1 MSMEQSGNE
10 RMASMQSMRK
20 IWFRGRSWT
29 STGFDFTA
37 GLIFSMTPTAHSSK
51 LNETA
56 MSQRGGKVKDVHN
69 IRIRRESRDQG
80 PFRWNERSPA
90 QDMESGDSEGTQP
103 VVVLPE

>member
-20 IWFRGRSWT
+20 IWFRGKSWT

-51 LNETA
+51 LYQSA
-56 MSQRGGKVKDVHN
+56 MSQRGGKVKGVHN
-69 IRIRRESRDQG
+69 IRIHAESHDLG

-90 QDMESGDSEGTQP
+90 QDMESCDSNGTQP

>member
-10 RMASMQSMRK
+10 RMASMQSIRR

-51 LNETA
+51 LNEAA

-69 IRIRRESRDQG
+69 IRIHGESRDLG

-90 QDMESGDSEGTQP
+90 QDMESCDSEGTQ
-103 VVVLPE
+103 

>member
-1 MSMEQSGNE
+1 MSMEQSGND
-10 RMASMQSMRK
+10 RMASMQSIRK

-69 IRIRRESRDQG
+69 IRIHRESRDQG

>member
-56 MSQRGGKVKDVHN
+56 MSQRGDKVKDVHN
-69 IRIRRESRDQG
+69 IRIHRESRDQG
-80 PFRWNERSPA
+80 HL
-90 QDMESGDSEGTQP
+90 GGTKGVRHKIWSLAIP
-103 VVVLPE
+103 KGLNR

>member
-1 MSMEQSGNE
+1 MSMEQSGND
-10 RMASMQSMRK
+10 RMASMQSIRK

-69 IRIRRESRDQG
+69 IRIHRESRDQG

-90 QDMESGDSEGTQP
+90 QDMESGDSKGTQP

>member
-1 MSMEQSGNE
+1 MSMEQSGND

-29 STGFDFTA
+29 STAFDFTA

-69 IRIRRESRDQG
+69 IRIHGESRDQG

-90 QDMESGDSEGTQP
+90 QDMESGDSKGTQP

>member
-69 IRIRRESRDQG
+69 IRIHRESRDQG

>member
-1 MSMEQSGNE
+1 
-10 RMASMQSMRK
+10 MQSMRK

-29 STGFDFTA
+29 STAFDFTA

-51 LNETA
+51 LNEAA

-69 IRIRRESRDQG
+69 IRIHAESHDLG

-90 QDMESGDSEGTQP
+90 QDMESCDSNGTQP

>member
-1 MSMEQSGNE
+1 MEQSGND

-51 LNETA
+51 LNEAA

-69 IRIRRESRDQG
+69 IRIHRESRDQG